1 MEKYNYFLSAFIAN
15 VRNFKNLTQKKF
27 GQKIDKSE
35 IAIRKYESGKTK
47 IPFSVLFLIIKMFEL
62 NIFEVKRLLD
72 YVLFQ
77 VFIFPNETNQEIR
90 FTHSEIQE
98 CYLLFANDLT
108 KIFNANINVENL
120 ENIYFKTDL
129 MNIFK
134 NELFQYL
141 SALLST
147 KNLTISDFTPDEIN
161 PLIDSILNI
170 FNQKIEILIKYKK
183 SNIVSEI

>member
-1 MEKYNYFLSAFIAN
+1 MDKYNYFLSVFIAN
-15 VRNFKNLTQKKF
+15 VRSFKNLTQKKF

-35 IAIRKYESGKTK
+35 IAVRKYESGKTK
-47 IPFSVLFLIIKMFEL
+47 IPFSVLFLIIKIFEL

-77 VFIFPNETNQEIR
+77 VFIFPNETNQE
-90 FTHSEIQE
+90 
-98 CYLLFANDLT
+98 
-108 KIFNANINVENL
+108 
-120 ENIYFKTDL
+120 NIYFKTDL

-141 SALLST
+141 SALLSV
-147 KNLTISDFTPDEIN
+147 KNLTINDFTPEEIN

-183 SNIVSEI
+183 VY

>member
-1 MEKYNYFLSAFIAN
+1 M
-15 VRNFKNLTQKKF
+15 
-27 GQKIDKSE
+27 
-35 IAIRKYESGKTK
+35 
-47 IPFSVLFLIIKMFEL
+47 
-62 NIFEVKRLLD
+62 KRLLD

-90 FTHSEIQE
+90 FTRSEIQE
-98 CYLLFANDLT
+98 CYLLFANDLS
-108 KIFNANINVENL
+108 KIFNANISSENL

-141 SALLST
+141 SALLSV
-147 KNLTISDFTPDEIN
+147 KNLTINDFTPEEIN

-183 SNIVSEI
+183 VY